1 MSEHQIEW
9 ERMTPAEKKIQL
21 YKNQKNILD
30 LFLECNA
37 ISHEQYDKSLRYLTE
52 MMVMQDIK

>member
-30 LFLECNA
+30 LFLERNA

>member
-21 YKNQKNILD
+21 YINQKNILD
-30 LFLECNA
+30 LFLERNA

>member
-30 LFLECNA
+30 LFLERNA

-52 MMVMQDIK
+52 MMVMQDNK